1 MSKSNIKIRAAHRVI
16 VDGKTYEQ
24 DDFLPDDIDA
34 GTLEQLKLSHSVYEY
49 EVNRS
54 GSAPQ
59 STAEAEPEDEEDIE
73 ATANKRGRPRKK

>member
-34 GTLEQLKLSHSVYEY
+34 GTLDQLKLSHAVYEQ
-49 EVNRS
+49 ELAHGEKS
-54 GSAPQ
+54 SSA
-59 STAEAEPEDEEDIE
+59 SAEASPEEDEE
-73 ATANKRGRPRKK
+73 TGTPKRRTRKK